1 MPTTDIYAR
10 IQELQRRR
18 GASTAPTA
26 RTTPA
31 VGRGAQEIAVTR
43 ENQGGTYGLVQRPL
57 DQLWPGHQAALT
69 AAERDRTGDQLLPE
83 HPELRALAENFP
95 RNCMFLDLETCGF
108 AGSMVFLVGVIHEEG
123 DRLLLSQLL
132 ARNYAEEHAMLRAL
146 WQIAGGNQ
154 VLASFNG
161 KSFDWPCIHDR
172 STLHHIG
179 AESRTGLIHCDLLH
193 HARRRWKDRLP
204 NCRLQTLERYVCGRR
219 RSGDIPGSEIPMAYH
234 DFVRSGNTRQLES
247 ILHHNALDLV
257 TLVELAVRVARKKER
272 GAKNEERGRR

>member
-1 MPTTDIYAR
+1 MSPRSCNGSNNSPNTTVNSCTWR
-10 IQELQRRR
+10 PCPR
-18 GASTAPTA
+18 G
-26 RTTPA
+26 R
-31 VGRGAQEIAVTR
+31 V
-43 ENQGGTYGLVQRPL
+43 
-57 DQLWPGHQAALT
+57 
-69 AAERDRTGDQLLPE
+69 
-83 HPELRALAENFP
+83 
-95 RNCMFLDLETCGF
+95 
-108 AGSMVFLVGVIHEEG
+108 
-123 DRLLLSQLL
+123 
-132 ARNYAEEHAMLRAL
+132 MLRAL
-146 WQIAGGNQ
+146 WQIAGSNQ

-257 TLVELAVRVARKKER
+257 TLVELAVRVVRSGATISGRGLAGAKKIPKTISATMTPARYARKV
-272 GAKNEERGRR
+272 